1 MEISTIGDERRVIK
15 IVAIVIAV
23 IAFLLCCGWL
33 QRKRSLNLKDVEKNY
48 EKDMKVSLKCFDE
61 EMCALA
67 SMS

>member
-1 MEISTIGDERRVIK
+1 MESAAVEISTIGDERRVIK

-48 EKDMKVSLKCFDE
+48 EKDMKVSQNVLLSRFV
-61 EMCALA
+61 L
-67 SMS
+67 